1 LFGPHLLF
9 GKVALALLHGLS
21 GEWLPDWIE
30 AASGIGKARP
40 SHSAE
45 RDTGFSRRGLMQ
57 FLTKCKLTAYGVALT
72 LSVGST
78 AGTAA
83 ELRLDPA
90 NASGTG
96 VVLEGIIET
105 GDFERFKNIV
115 VNSGHVREIYLA
127 SPGGNLAEAV
137 KIGLLVRHLNL
148 STVVPSKQL
157 THNDRT
163 VALARHGLK
172 DNKDYTCA
180 SACFFIF
187 VAGIYRSTDDHGAA
201 ILGLHAPTLLASA
214 AAKLA
219 PEQANLAI
227 DRTRKVIA
235 DYFGVMGVPMKYTEE
250 INSVPKTRM
259 RWIRNDEF
267 QSDFAGFIAEVRGLA
282 KTKCGNRP
290 DAVSPST
297 QRHNDQ
303 SSPQAQCESE
313 LRDELAARAFK
324 DAVKAQSGD
333 DRQFIFK
340 SGPQSPPN

>member
-1 LFGPHLLF
+1 
-9 GKVALALLHGLS
+9 
-21 GEWLPDWIE
+21 LPDRIK
-30 AASGIGKARP
+30 AASGIGNARHLTARNATP
-40 SHSAE
+40 
-45 RDTGFSRRGLMQ
+45 GFSRHGLMQ
-57 FLTKCKLTAYGVALT
+57 FLTKCKLTAYGVALI

-96 VVLEGIIET
+96 VVLEGTIET
-105 GDFERFKNIV
+105 GDFERFKNFV
-115 VNSGHVREIYLA
+115 VDSGHVREIYLA

-157 THNDRT
+157 THYDRT

-172 DNKDYTCA
+172 DNKNYTCA

-187 VAGIYRSTDDHGAA
+187 VAGIYRSAGDNGAP
-201 ILGLHAPTLLASA
+201 ILGLHTPTLLASA
-214 AAKLA
+214 GVKLA
-219 PEQANLAI
+219 PEQANLAM
-227 DRTRKVIA
+227 DQTRKGIA
-235 DYFGVMGVPMKYTEE
+235 DYFSAMDVPVKYTEE
-250 INSVPKTRM
+250 INAVPKTRM

-267 QSDFAGFIAEVRGLA
+267 QSDFAGFVPELRTLEN
-282 KTKCGNRP
+282 TRCGNG
-290 DAVSPST
+290 ST
-297 QRHNDQ
+297 AGGRNNEKHQDQ
-303 SSPQAQCESE
+303 TDVKEHCESE

-324 DAVKAQSGD
+324 NAVKVQSGD
-333 DRQFIFK
+333 RQFMLK

>member
-1 LFGPHLLF
+1 MAHSQRTVTSPLL
-9 GKVALALLHGLS
+9 GAACSLALLGLL
-21 GEWLPDWIE
+21 G
-30 AASGIGKARP
+30 A
-40 SHSAE
+40 
-45 RDTGFSRRGLMQ
+45 
-57 FLTKCKLTAYGVALT
+57 TA
-72 LSVGST
+72 
-78 AGTAA
+78 TAA

-90 NASGTG
+90 NATGTS
-96 VVLEGIIET
+96 VVLEGVIEP

-115 VNSGHVREIYLA
+115 VDSGHVREIYLA
-127 SPGGNLAEAV
+127 SPGGNLAEAL

-157 THNDRT
+157 THYDRT

-187 VAGIYRSTDDHGAA
+187 VAGVYRRTDDHGAP
-201 ILGLHAPTLLASA
+201 ILGLHTPTLLASA

-227 DRTRKVIA
+227 DRTRKLIG
-235 DYFGVMGVPMKYTEE
+235 DYFSAMGVPAKYTEE

-267 QSDFAGFIAEVRGLA
+267 QSDFAGFIPELRALE
-282 KTKCGNRP
+282 KTKCGNRSA
-290 DAVSPST
+290 AVG
-297 QRHNDQ
+297 QNNEKYQDQ
-303 SSPQAQCESE
+303 IDVNERCELE
-313 LRDELAARAFK
+313 LRDELAARALK
-324 DAVKAQSGD
+324 DAVKARSGD

-340 SGPQSPPN
+340 SRPQSPPN